1 MLHQLPEPVV
11 KVAMIFLY
19 TLGTSGVKKVFA
31 RLKTWIDIPFKKVV
45 RIPGLPCLP
54 CMKWGEYVFGSRNE
68 KVSQKSPYA
77 GDCLPAPRWLCL
89 RRWTLVDVHFSL
101 VPQHFQ
107 SF

>member
-89 RRWTLVDVHFSL
+89 HEWMFVVVHNLVGL
-101 VPQHFQ
+101 QCFQ